1 MGLMGLPWTIKYRP
15 SKLDEIKGQQSA
27 ILQIK
32 NFLNKFEKQKKKAL
46 LLHGPPGCGKTA
58 AVCAVAE
65 ENDYELLE
73 INASDKR
80 SKQAIEEILGN
91 YLKQQSLFFK
101 KKIILIDEIDGLS
114 GREDRGG
121 PSAIAA
127 LIKKSSFPIFL
138 TANDAWQQKL
148 KPLRTASTLVQ
159 FDPLNIDVA
168 VSVLENVC
176 KKEKIKFDESALRS
190 LARKADGDLR
200 GALNDLET
208 LSRYSKK
215 LEKGNIEEV
224 AEREKKE
231 SILKAL
237 VKVFK
242 NSDINI
248 ARTAFNNINEDL
260 DECILWVDENLPK
273 EYTIEDLDRA
283 YNMLSKADVYR
294 GRIRRW
300 QHWRFL
306 VYIND
311 LISAGIASAKDE
323 HYKQFISYKRSNR
336 ILQIWIAKQRWAKKK
351 AIAEK
356 LAKKTHT
363 STKVAIQNIPYL
375 GKVLMQP
382 DIAKELDLEEDE
394 IEWLKNKI

>member
-336 ILQIWIAKQRWAKKK
+336 ILQIWIAKQRWAKKR